1 MAMNSKQ
8 KKSKTQQLIER
19 DGLICCLCKKFQ
31 LEDQLTIDHVRPRSK
46 GGSNRMINLRLACLE
61 CNQKRGD
68 KPFLP
73 GDTPTWNDVFQLGFL
88 FIWDHG
94 GNEQIVNLCLAHLKS
109 NTKYPDT
116 PFPHGHV
123 PTWKD
128 IFQLVLLFIWDM
140 WEHGLIE
147 ASSFV
152 NWIEQVQI
160 QN

>member
-1 MAMNSKQ
+1 MAINSEQ
-8 KKSKTQQLIER
+8 KRNQN
-19 DGLICCLCKKFQ
+19 KKLVEQYDLRCHWCRQFY
-31 LEDQLTIDHVRPRSK
+31 LKDQLTREHLRPKSK
-46 GGSNRMINLRLACLE
+46 GGRDRMPNLRLACPK

-68 KPFLP
+68 KPFP
-73 GDTPTWNDVFQLGFL
+73 PRYTPTWKDVFQLGFL

-94 GNEQIVNLCLAHLKS
+94 GNERIVNLCLAHLKS